1 MTAPIVDVVATL
13 DQQRVSAFQIRVAA
27 LCATVVFFDGFDTQ
41 VIGNL
46 NPAIAKEWQLTGGV
60 MKWVGTAG
68 LVGLMLGALTL
79 GPLAD
84 RVGRRA
90 VIIGST
96 LAFGIITVLTGAFAE
111 SLASLIVWRFLT
123 GVGLGG
129 AMPNSIAMTAEYAPR
144 RYQSTLVMVMFCGF
158 PLGASFAGFVA
169 GEMIGHYG
177 WRSVLYVG
185 GILPIALVPLLLAGL
200 PESIRHLVL
209 EGTQPRR
216 IRALLLRINPTA
228 TYAEDTQFII
238 SEQHGGGVPVKYL
251 FMDGRALATILLWI
265 IFFMSLLNI
274 FLINFWLPKLAQDS
288 GVADKLSH
296 FATGLF
302 QAGGIAGVLV
312 LGLLVDRFGFY
323 RVLAPTY
330 FLSAVFIGLIGFVAA
345 EPYVLLL
352 AATLAGV
359 FVIGGQIGANALAS
373 TFYPT
378 FIRSTGVGW
387 ALGIGRIGSIAGP
400 FIGGT
405 MIDFNAPVVSIF
417 ILGGVAGLCAAL
429 AVFGMG
435 RTQAATPLGRGLMS
449 MGDDDCTSG

>member
-1 MTAPIVDVVATL
+1 L
-13 DQQRVSAFQIRVAA
+13 
-27 LCATVVFFDGFDTQ
+27 
-41 VIGNL
+41 
-46 NPAIAKEWQLTGGV
+46 
-60 MKWVGTAG
+60 
-68 LVGLMLGALTL
+68 L

-84 RVGRRA
+84 RVGRRS

-96 LAFGIITVLTGAFAE
+96 LAFGIITVLTGAFAD

-123 GVGLGG
+123 GIGLGG
-129 AMPNSIAMTAEYAPR
+129 AMPNSIALTAEYAPR

-169 GEMIGHYG
+169 GEMIGLYG

-185 GILPIALVPLLLAGL
+185 GILPIALVLLLLARL

-209 EGTQPRR
+209 EGKQARR
-216 IRALLLRINPTA
+216 IRAILVRINPTA
-228 TYAEDTQFII
+228 TYAEDTRFIV
-238 SEQHGGGVPVKYL
+238 SEQHGSGVPVKYL
-251 FMDGRALATILLWI
+251 FMDGRALATVLLWI
-265 IFFMSLLNI
+265 TFFMSLLNI
-274 FLINFWLPKLAQDS
+274 FLINFWLPKLAQDA
-288 GVADKLSH
+288 GIPDKLSH

-302 QAGGIAGVLV
+302 QAGGVAGILV
-312 LGLLVDRFGFY
+312 LGLLVDRFGSY

-330 FLSAVFIGLIGFVAA
+330 FLAALFIGLIGFVAA
-345 EPYVLLL
+345 EPYGLLL

-359 FVIGGQIGANALAS
+359 FVIGGQTGANALAS

-378 FIRSTGVGW
+378 FIRSTGIGW

-405 MIDFNAPVVSIF
+405 MIDFKAPVVSIF

-435 RTQAATPLGRGLMS
+435 RTQVAAPLGRGS
-449 MGDDDCTSG
+449 EFE